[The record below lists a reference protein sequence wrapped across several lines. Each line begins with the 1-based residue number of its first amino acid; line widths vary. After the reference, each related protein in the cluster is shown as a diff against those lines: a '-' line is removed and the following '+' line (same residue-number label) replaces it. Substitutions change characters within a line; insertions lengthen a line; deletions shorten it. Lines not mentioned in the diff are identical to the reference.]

1 MQYAQWN
8 APTLSLLVAHA
19 VDATRSGDA
28 ADGDGSFLGMP
39 LKPNIPSNRSTIN
52 AINIRIV

>member
-19 VDATRSGDA
+19 VDATRSGD